1 LIHRFRKERANV
13 STLEGVRVASS
24 NAGVVVVCVSDEQD
38 LATKTE
44 LSAFLHALI
53 RQNDLVVVDFSDTL
67 FVDSSTLSVLVSA
80 HKLALERGASL
91 RLQLRDDCAVKR
103 TFEISGLLNTLSWAS
118 SREEALN
125 GSADGVERAAEERD
139 GSRDGR

>member
-1 LIHRFRKERANV
+1 M

-24 NAGVVVVCVSDEQD
+24 DDGVVVVCVSDEQD

-53 RQNDLVVVDFSDTL
+53 LQNDLVVVDLSDAL

-80 HKLALERGASL
+80 HKLALERGSHL
-91 RLQLRDDCAVKR
+91 RLQLADDCAVKR

-118 SREEALN
+118 SRDEALN
-125 GSADGVERAAEERD
+125 GSADGAGRAAEERD